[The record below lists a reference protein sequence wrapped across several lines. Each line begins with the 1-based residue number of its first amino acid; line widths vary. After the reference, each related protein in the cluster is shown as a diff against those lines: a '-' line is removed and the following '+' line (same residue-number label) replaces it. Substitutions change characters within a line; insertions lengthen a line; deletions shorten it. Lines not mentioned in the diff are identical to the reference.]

1 MAAQEDDI
9 VLQQELVDKTEWE
22 VAAGVDSEQQVEGGK
37 QPLAEVLE
45 PAYYDDS
52 ADTDDIVE

>member
-1 MAAQEDDI
+1 M
-9 VLQQELVDKTEWE
+9 
-22 VAAGVDSEQQVEGGK
+22 EGGK

-52 ADTDDIVE
+52 SDMDDIVELRAVSKIELAMVPVDTGRIVVEGNHT